1 MKIAYTLAALVVA
14 GAVASG
20 CSTTEQST
28 AAGAA
33 IGAGA
38 VAIGGGNA
46 GQIALGAVAGG
57 AAGYVVGRLADGN
70 CRYRYPDGR
79 TYIAKCP

>member
-1 MKIAYTLAALVVA
+1 MKLASTLAALLVA
-14 GAVASG
+14 GTIASG
-20 CSTTEQST
+20 CTTTEQTT

-57 AAGYVVGRLADGN
+57 ATGYLVGRLSDGN
-70 CRYRYPDGR
+70 CRYSYPDGR